1 MKRNETR
8 PPEDDALNSLLR
20 QWQVD
25 APLPPR
31 FQEQVW
37 RRITR
42 AEGPQPE
49 SAFLAG
55 FSWLM
60 DTLLPRPRFALAYMA
75 ILLSAGIAAGSWTAQ
90 AKTTRLES
98 TLRQRYIQSVDPY
111 RAAGVQP

>member
-1 MKRNETR
+1 MKRNEIR
-8 PPEDDALNSLLR
+8 PAEDGALNSLLC

-25 APLPPR
+25 AALPPR

-49 SAFLAG
+49 SSFLAG
-55 FSWLM
+55 LSWLM

-90 AKTTRLES
+90 AKASRLES
-98 TLRQRYIQSVDPY
+98 TLGQRYIQSVDPY